1 MNKIVEIFKAWN
13 IKYDPTHAQ
22 SELAGKRI
30 EICNAPCDYKSD
42 AVYSRCTVC
51 GCSLKTKIFSPVQ
64 GACPKGFW
72 DGVDKEHFEKQN
84 VENYNNL
91 KK

>member
-1 MNKIVEIFKAWN
+1 MNKIVEIFRAWN

-30 EICNAPCDYKSD
+30 EICDSCEYKSD

-51 GCSLKTKIFSPVQ
+51 GCSLKVKIFSPVE
-64 GACPKGFW
+64 GACPKGKW
-72 DGVDKEHFEKQN
+72 NEVDFHHFN
-84 VENYNNL
+84 TTDIDENGEPEI
-91 KK
+91 

>member
-30 EICNAPCDYKSD
+30 EICNSCEYKSD
-42 AVYSRCTVC
+42 AVYSKCTVC
-51 GCSLKTKIFSPVQ
+51 GCSLKAKIFSPVQ
-64 GACPKGFW
+64 GSCPKGFW
-72 DGVDKEHFEKQN
+72 DTVDRGYDDVQLIN
-84 VENYNNL
+84 NYNNL